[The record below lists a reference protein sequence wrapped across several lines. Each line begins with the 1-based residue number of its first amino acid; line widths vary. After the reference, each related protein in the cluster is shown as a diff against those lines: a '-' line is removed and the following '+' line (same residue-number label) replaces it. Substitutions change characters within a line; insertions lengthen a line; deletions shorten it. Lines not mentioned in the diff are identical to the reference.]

1 MNRLK
6 LTLVIVGGLAAL
18 VLLMVI
24 LAFTPSVQTWAVRR
38 ALTGQPGLTM
48 MVGSVAAGLTSAEIR
63 DVRVE
68 QDGVIIVAQQVSA
81 TYSAMD
87 YLSGSRITIENVAV
101 KGLEIDARKP
111 SAKQSTAPAQ
121 VALAPSAFHGEKAR
135 VVKFRRIETRA
146 DEPSDDCARARQHG

>member
-6 LTLVIVGGLAAL
+6 LTLVILGGLAAL
-18 VLLMVI
+18 VLVMVI

-48 MVGSVAAGLTSAEIR
+48 AVGSVAAGLTSTELR

-81 TYSAMD
+81 TYSAMERWERCG
-87 YLSGSRITIENVAV
+87 SGRRPSRMTT
-101 KGLEIDARKP
+101 
-111 SAKQSTAPAQ
+111 SAPRANSTA
-121 VALAPSAFHGEKAR
+121 SRG
-135 VVKFRRIETRA
+135 TRLQ
-146 DEPSDDCARARQHG
+146 SV